1 MLLDKLLSNLAV
13 HVEPFALCTLSAGW
27 RLRLPAPPDAMIH
40 FVLQGHGAVRGPDND
55 PHSLAP
61 LWLAVVP
68 HGAAHALESGT
79 NVQNER
85 RIDTPP
91 EGPPVHRIIAGSSE
105 APELI
110 VACGMVSANYGE
122 ALGLFD
128 HLHEVLAVDL
138 SGTPQ
143 VGAAFQ
149 GILAEQSAPAPGGST
164 MTGAL
169 MTQCL
174 VHLFR
179 RLAGAGNRSLPW
191 LTALQDPRLARA
203 IDKILDDP
211 AADHTVSSLAETAS
225 MSRSTFAEHFA
236 AAFERSPMSLVHYVR
251 MQRATRLLREGTLT
265 IDQVARRVGFSS
277 RSHFSRAFKKHTGTS
292 PITYRDS
299 ASAGERNLFAWDS
312 RQPT

>member
-1 MLLDKLLSNLAV
+1 MPPAKLGTASSTSL
-13 HVEPFALCTLSAGW
+13 
-27 RLRLPAPPDAMIH
+27 
-40 FVLQGHGAVRGPDND
+40 GASCPSDCV
-55 PHSLAP
+55 
-61 LWLAVVP
+61 
-68 HGAAHALESGT
+68 
-79 NVQNER
+79 
-85 RIDTPP
+85 I
-91 EGPPVHRIIAGSSE
+91 
-105 APELI
+105 
-110 VACGMVSANYGE
+110 
-122 ALGLFD
+122 GLTTVIRFD
-128 HLHEVLAVDL
+128 RWY
-138 SGTPQ
+138 
-143 VGAAFQ
+143 
-149 GILAEQSAPAPGGST
+149 
-164 MTGAL
+164 
-169 MTQCL
+169 QCL

-179 RLAGAGNRSLPW
+179 CLAGDGDRSLPW

-312 RQPT
+312 GNQRKRRPKGQLSVAEP